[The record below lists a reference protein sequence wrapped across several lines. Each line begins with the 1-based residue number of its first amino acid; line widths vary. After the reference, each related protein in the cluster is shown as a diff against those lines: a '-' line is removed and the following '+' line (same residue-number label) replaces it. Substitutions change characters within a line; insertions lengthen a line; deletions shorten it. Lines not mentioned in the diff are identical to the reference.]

1 MYTGIELARVNG
13 MTDPDPFGFGLGVRY
28 YDNKLSF
35 LILCHGHKWRVTIPV
50 EVVHEEMDRTFA
62 EHGIWE
68 PAAVGE
74 SSSCNGLFRRVKR
87 AFRKKGLLGRIAK
100 HALLGPAA
108 LMVGRQKHKGK
119 TLLKHALLG
128 PAAFVVG
135 EDLEYMEDYEPAD
148 VGRRRRHGG
157 GLFGAIKR
165 IGHTVLRAS
174 KKLIQSKAFGA
185 IVAASAM
192 VMPAVGGPA
201 LAALTTAKVAMRVI
215 DAAKRGHPGAN
226 VRQAMLGRNLHQLQR
241 SGAPM
246 ARLALAAFKT
256 NVR

>member
-13 MTDPDPFGFGLGVRY
+13 MADPDPMGFGLGVRY
-28 YDNKLSF
+28 YENKLSF
-35 LILCHGHKWRVTIPV
+35 LVICHGHKWRVTLPV
-50 EVVHEEMDRTFA
+50 EIVHEEMDRTFA

-74 SSSCNGLFRRVKR
+74 SSSSNGLFRRVKR

-108 LMVGRQKHKGK
+108 LAIGRQKHRGK
-119 TLLKHALLG
+119 TMLKHALLG

-135 EDLEYMEDYEPAD
+135 EDLEYIQDYEPAD

-157 GLFGAIKR
+157 GLFGAVKR
-165 IGHTVLRAS
+165 IGRGVLRGA

-185 IVAASAM
+185 IVAASAL

-201 LAALTTAKVAMRVI
+201 LAALAAAKVAMKVI

-226 VRQAMLGRNLHQLQR
+226 VRQAMIGRNVGQLQR

-246 ARLALAAFKT
+246 ARLALAAFRS